1 MADFTFMKNF
11 LCLIKVEL
19 IYNVGYFQVY
29 NKVIQLY
36 RLYVYKICTYI
47 LFIFFSIMVYYR
59 IVTTV
64 PMIYN
69 RTLLFIHSV

>member
-1 MADFTFMKNF
+1 MADFTSMKNF

>member
-29 NKVIQLY
+29 NEVIQLY

-59 IVTTV
+59 ILTTV